1 MIKNTLIFAFVLL
14 SVICYGQRPSSKSIK
29 WNVSQLKDL
38 KTDTVQNYVSHF
50 ITDGLNKVVWVQNK
64 REDTFFVN
72 GSKDN
77 WSDLKAAG
85 QIEYDLD
92 VEGGNGNLRV
102 VRDGE
107 MVEIILA
114 LTNAAGEQLEYKFSV
129 ESFELL

>member
-1 MIKNTLIFAFVLL
+1 MICAFVLL
-14 SVICYGQRPSSKSIK
+14 SMICYGQRPSSKTIK
-29 WNVSQLKDL
+29 WSVSQLTDL

-50 ITDGLNKVVWVQNK
+50 ITYGLTKVVWVQSK
-64 REDTFFVN
+64 REDTFLIN
-72 GSKDN
+72 GSKDS
-77 WSDLKAAG
+77 WSDLKGAG
-85 QIEYDLD
+85 DIEYDLD
-92 VEGGNGNLRV
+92 IVGGSGNLRV